1 MCIFFFY
8 EFFLFSSLYQG
19 LKYTIIE
26 IECSHF
32 IYLYLLLTLFKFLY
46 NFLDIASALN
56 HLDVKSNRH
65 TMTPDHLSVSQSP
78 SPFSSVESSPCRDTV
93 YTPDFESDSEETG
106 SGTSCS
112 STSGSFE
119 CIHNKFKDT
128 IDISKVADE
137 SDKSAS
143 SREQSPMKIFS
154 KTWDCH
160 ATPTKGVLVTPEK
173 KVCLIVNI
181 YFFRKFTHHLYLFK
195 ECV

>member
-1 MCIFFFY
+1 MELNIQLDFYFIFF
-8 EFFLFSSLYQG
+8 
-19 LKYTIIE
+19 
-26 IECSHF
+26 
-32 IYLYLLLTLFKFLY
+32 IYICLRLYLNFYITVAS
-46 NFLDIASALN
+46 FLDIASALN
-56 HLDVKSNRH
+56 HLDVKSNHH

-143 SREQSPMKIFS
+143 SREQSPMKVFS

-173 KVCLIVNI
+173 KVCLTVNI
-181 YFFRKFTHHLYLFK
+181 FFKGIFTSLLTFHVKNMYSAYQWN
-195 ECV
+195 